1 MSRAVG
7 KAAVGARRSLAARGT
22 LFVPCLALPVAFV
35 LLTVALFGGAPDGS
49 LRSQGFVGGPQFL
62 ARDQSS
68 IALHAGRKVMITDR
82 QNNQAAFQQQI
93 EENAAR
99 KKAAWDLGQTRDA
112 PRDSYASSFNEQG
125 SGEAS
130 EQSSGGGFSFPS
142 FNFPAPA
149 PAPAPVSVSAPS
161 SEGGNP
167 FQFILDALGM
177 TTTTTTTT
185 PPPNPIESFFKSLG
199 FR

>member
-99 KKAAWDLGQTRDA
+99 KKAAWDLGQTRDVQ
-112 PRDSYASSFNEQG
+112 RDSYSSSFKEQG
-125 SGEAS
+125 RGEAS

-149 PAPAPVSVSAPS
+149 PAPAPVSAPAPS

>member
-82 QNNQAAFQQQI
+82 QNDQAAFQRGI
-93 EENAAR
+93 DANAAQ

-112 PRDSYASSFNEQG
+112 VRDPFADRG
-125 SGEAS
+125 SDEDSGQS
-130 EQSSGGGFSFPS
+130 SSGGGFSFPS

-149 PAPAPVSVSAPS
+149 PAPAPVSAPAPS

>member
-7 KAAVGARRSLAARGT
+7 KAAAGARRSFAARGT

-82 QNNQAAFQQQI
+82 QNDQAAFQRGI
-93 EENAAR
+93 DANAAQ

-112 PRDSYASSFNEQG
+112 VRDPFADRGNED
-125 SGEAS
+125 S
-130 EQSSGGGFSFPS
+130 EQSSSGGGFSFPS

-149 PAPAPVSVSAPS
+149 PAPAPVSAPAPS

-185 PPPNPIESFFKSLG
+185 PPPNPIESFFASLG